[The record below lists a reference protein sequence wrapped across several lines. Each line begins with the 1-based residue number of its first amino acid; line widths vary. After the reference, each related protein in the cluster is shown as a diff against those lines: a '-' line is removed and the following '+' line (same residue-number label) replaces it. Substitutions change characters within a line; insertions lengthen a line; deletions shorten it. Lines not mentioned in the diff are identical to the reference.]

1 MTQRRAT
8 SVPNARIGK
17 PAYQEDRGPFRAVV
31 DAPSRRAFDLALSGA
46 LGLPPPERPPP
57 ARSKQDGL

>member
-1 MTQRRAT
+1 MTQQRAT
-8 SVPNARIGK
+8 AVPQGRIGK
-17 PAYQEDRGPFRAVV
+17 PAWQEDRGAFRAVV
-31 DAPSRRAFDLALSGA
+31 DAPTRRAFDLALSGA